1 MRKDPSSILET
12 IPQTNPKANYLAHK
26 GAIDDAIARV
36 LESGWY
42 ILGSEV
48 TAFEREFAAYL
59 GVKQAVGVASG
70 TDALSLALRACSVGS
85 GDFVLTVSHT
95 AVATAAAIG
104 LCGATPVF
112 VDIGPDEY
120 TMDPDRL
127 EDSIKGFSG
136 GHLKAVVPV
145 HLYGHP
151 VDMGAIAGVARRYDL
166 RVIEDCAQSHGA
178 TFRGRRTGTLGDIGA
193 FSFYPTKN
201 LGALGDGGMVVT
213 DDPDLAENVRLLR
226 EYGWKERYVS
236 TVEGQNSRL
245 DELQAAVLRVKLPFL
260 DAENESRRGIAAI
273 YESVLAGIG
282 LLLPKTGSDVAHVFH
297 QYVIRT
303 PRRDA
308 LKAYLKERGIG
319 TLIHYPV
326 PVHLQPAYAG
336 RSRGEEHLPNTE
348 NIAGQILSLP
358 MFPELR
364 EEQARIVAREIRE
377 WCGA

>member
-1 MRKDPSSILET
+1 VEP

-26 GAIDDAIARV
+26 EAIDAAIARV
-36 LESGWY
+36 LDSGWY
-42 ILGSEV
+42 ILGKEID
-48 TAFEREFAAYL
+48 AFEREFAAYL
-59 GVKQAVGVASG
+59 GGKHAIGVANG
-70 TDALSLALRACSVGS
+70 TDALHLSLRACGVGP

-112 VDIGPDEY
+112 VDIAPDTY

-127 EDSIKGFSG
+127 EETVKGFRG
-136 GHLKAVVPV
+136 RPKAIVPV

-151 VDMGAIAGVARRYDL
+151 ADMGAILEIARRHDL
-166 RVIEDCAQSHGA
+166 RIVEDCAQSHGA
-178 TFRGRRTGTLGDIGA
+178 TFRGVRTGTLGEIAA

-213 DDPDLAENVRLLR
+213 DDPGLAENVRLLR

-236 TVEGQNSRL
+236 MVEGLNSRL
-245 DELQAAVLRVKLPFL
+245 DEIQAAVLRVKLPYL
-260 DAENESRRGIAAI
+260 DAENEARRGIAAI
-273 YESVLAGIG
+273 YDSLLAETG
-282 LLLPKTGSDVAHVFH
+282 LALPTTAPDVAHVYH

-308 LKAYLKERGIG
+308 LRTHLKAKGIG

-326 PVHLQPAYAG
+326 PVHRQPAYARHSQG
-336 RSRGEEHLPNTE
+336 TGPLPFSEE
-348 NIAGQILSLP
+348 IAAQIMSLP
-358 MFPELR
+358 IFPEMR
-364 EEQARIVAREIRE
+364 EEQARTVAREIRA
-377 WCGA
+377 WRGA

>member
-1 MRKDPSSILET
+1 MQT

-26 GAIDDAIARV
+26 EAIDDAIARV

-48 TAFEREFAAYL
+48 TAFERAFAAYL
-59 GVKQAVGVASG
+59 GVKEAVGVASG
-70 TDALSLALRACSVGS
+70 TDALYLALRACGVGP
-85 GDFVLTVSHT
+85 GDIVLTVSHT

-104 LCGATPVF
+104 LCGATPFF
-112 VDIGPDEY
+112 VDIEPDGY

-127 EDSIKGFSG
+127 EDAVRGFRG
-136 GHLKAVVPV
+136 GHPKAVVPV

-151 VDMGAIAGVARRYDL
+151 VDMGAIAEVARRYDL
-166 RVIEDCAQSHGA
+166 RVVEDCAQSHGA
-178 TFRGRRTGTLGDIGA
+178 TFRGKRTGTLGDIAA

-201 LGALGDGGMVVT
+201 LGALGDGGMVAT

-236 TVEGQNSRL
+236 TVEGLNSRL
-245 DELQAAVLRVKLPFL
+245 DELQAAVLRVKLPHL
-260 DAENESRRGIAAI
+260 DADNESRRRIAAI
-273 YESVLAGIG
+273 YDSILAETA
-282 LLLPKTGSDVAHVFH
+282 LALPKTSPDGTHVYH

-303 PRRDA
+303 PRRDT
-308 LKAYLKERGIG
+308 LKTYLREKGIG

-336 RSRGEEHLPNTE
+336 RSLGEEHLPNTE

-364 EEQARIVAREIRE
+364 EEQALIVAEGIRE

>member
-1 MRKDPSSILET
+1 MET

-59 GVKQAVGVASG
+59 GVNQAVGVASG
-70 TDALSLALRACSVGS
+70 TDALSLALRACGVGP

-112 VDIGPDEY
+112 VDTGPDGY

-127 EDSIKGFSG
+127 EDAARGFRG
-136 GHLKAVVPV
+136 GRLKAVVPV
-145 HLYGHP
+145 HLFGHP
-151 VDMGAIAGVARRYDL
+151 ADMEAILGIARGHDL
-166 RVIEDCAQSHGA
+166 RVVEDCAQSHGA
-178 TFRGRRTGTLGDIGA
+178 TFRGKRTGTLGDIAA

-236 TVEGQNSRL
+236 AVEGQNSRL
-245 DELQAAVLRVKLPFL
+245 DELQAAVLRVKLPHL
-260 DAENESRRGIAAI
+260 DAENESRRRIAAI
-273 YESVLAGIG
+273 YQSVLAGVG
-282 LLLPKTGSDVAHVFH
+282 PVLPKTGSDVAHVFH

-303 PRRDA
+303 PRRDT
-308 LKAYLKERGIG
+308 LKTYLREIGIG

-326 PVHLQPAYAG
+326 PVHRQPAYAG
-336 RSRGEEHLPNTE
+336 RSLGEEHLPNTE

-358 MFPELR
+358 MYPELR
-364 EEQARIVAREIRE
+364 EEQALIVAEEIRE

>member
-1 MRKDPSSILET
+1 MEP

-26 GAIDDAIARV
+26 EAIDDAIARV

-48 TAFEREFAAYL
+48 AAFEREFAAYL

-70 TDALSLALRACSVGS
+70 TDALSLALRACGVGP

-112 VDIGPDEY
+112 VDIVPDNY
-120 TMDPDRL
+120 TMDPARL
-127 EDSIKGFSG
+127 EDAVRGFHG
-136 GHLKAVVPV
+136 GRLKAVVPV

-151 VDMGAIAGVARRYDL
+151 VDMSAIDEVARRYDL
-166 RVIEDCAQSHGA
+166 RVVEDCAQSHGA
-178 TFRGRRTGTLGDIGA
+178 TFRGKRTGTLGHIAA

-201 LGALGDGGMVVT
+201 LGALGDGGLVAT
-213 DDPDLAENVRLLR
+213 DAPELAEKIRLFR
-226 EYGWKERYVS
+226 EYGWKDRYVS
-236 TVEGQNSRL
+236 AVKGQNSRL
-245 DELQAAVLRVKLPFL
+245 DELQAAVLRVKLPYL
-260 DAENESRRGIAAI
+260 DAENETRRRIAAI
-273 YESVLAGIG
+273 YDSLLAETG
-282 LLLPKTGSDVAHVFH
+282 LALPKTGSDVTHVFH

-308 LKAYLKERGIG
+308 LKTYLREKGIG

-326 PVHLQPAYAG
+326 PVHRQPAYEG
-336 RSRGEEHLPNTE
+336 RSRGEEHLPNTQK
-348 NIAGQILSLP
+348 IAGQILSLP

-364 EEQARIVAREIRE
+364 EEQARTVVREIRE

>member
-1 MRKDPSSILET
+1 M
-12 IPQTNPKANYLAHK
+12 
-26 GAIDDAIARV
+26 
-36 LESGWY
+36 
-42 ILGSEV
+42 
-48 TAFEREFAAYL
+48 
-59 GVKQAVGVASG
+59 
-70 TDALSLALRACSVGS
+70 
-85 GDFVLTVSHT
+85 SHT

-112 VDIGPDEY
+112 VDIDPDGY

-127 EDSIKGFSG
+127 EDAVTGVPRRAPEGRGSRAPVRAPGGYG
-136 GHLKAVVPV
+136 GHHRDRPAARPSGRGGLR
-145 HLYGHP
+145 
-151 VDMGAIAGVARRYDL
+151 AIPRGDGIGGSEPGRWG
-166 RVIEDCAQSHGA
+166 ICA
-178 TFRGRRTGTLGDIGA
+178 A

-236 TVEGQNSRL
+236 MVEGLNSRL
-245 DELQAAVLRVKLPFL
+245 DELQAAVLRVKLPHL
-260 DAENESRRGIAAI
+260 DAENESRRRIAAI
-273 YESVLAGIG
+273 YESLLTEIG
-282 LLLPKTGSDVAHVFH
+282 LVLPKTGSDVAHVYH

-308 LKAYLKERGIG
+308 LKTHLKEKGIG

-326 PVHLQPAYAG
+326 PVHRQPAYAG
-336 RSRGEEHLPNTE
+336 RLRGEERLPNTE
-348 NIAGQILSLP
+348 RIAGQILSLP

-364 EEQARIVAREIRE
+364 QEQARTVAREIRE

>member
-1 MRKDPSSILET
+1 VEP
-12 IPQTNPKANYLAHK
+12 IPQTNPRANYIAHK
-26 GAIDDAIARV
+26 EAIDGAIARV

-42 ILGSEV
+42 ILGGEV
-48 TAFEREFAAYL
+48 VAFEREFAAYL
-59 GVKQAVGVASG
+59 GAKHAVAVASG
-70 TDALSLALRACSVGS
+70 TDALHLSLRACGVGP

-104 LCGATPVF
+104 LCAASPVF
-112 VDIGPDEY
+112 VDIVPDGY

-127 EDSIKGFSG
+127 EDAVRGFRG
-136 GHLKAVVPV
+136 GRLKAVVPV

-151 VDMGAIAGVARRYDL
+151 ADMEAILGIARRHDL
-166 RVIEDCAQSHGA
+166 RVVEDCAQSHGA
-178 TFRGRRTGTLGDIGA
+178 TFRGKRTGTLGDIAA

-236 TVEGQNSRL
+236 TVEGLNSRL
-245 DELQAAVLRVKLPFL
+245 DELQAAVVRVKLPHL
-260 DAENESRRGIAAI
+260 DAENEIRRGIAAI
-273 YESVLAGIG
+273 YDTLLAESALA
-282 LLLPKTGSDVAHVFH
+282 LPKTGPDVTHVYH

-303 PRRDA
+303 SRRDA
-308 LKAYLKERGIG
+308 LKTHLKEKGIG

-326 PVHLQPAYAG
+326 PVHRQPAYA
-336 RSRGEEHLPNTE
+336 RRLQWTAPLPITE
-348 NIAGQILSLP
+348 DIAGQILSLP

-364 EEQARIVAREIRE
+364 EEQARTVAREIRE
-377 WCGA
+377 GCGA

>member
-1 MRKDPSSILET
+1 LET
-12 IPQTNPKANYLAHK
+12 IPQTDPKENYLAHK
-26 GAIDDAIARV
+26 EAIDAAIARV

-48 TAFEREFAAYL
+48 AAFEREFAAYL

-70 TDALSLALRACSVGS
+70 TDALSLALKACGVGP

-104 LCGATPVF
+104 LSGATPVF
-112 VDIGPDEY
+112 VDIGPDGY

-127 EDSIKGFSG
+127 EDSIKGFRA

-151 VDMGAIAGVARRYDL
+151 VEMDAIAEVARRYDL
-166 RVIEDCAQSHGA
+166 RVVEDCAQSHGA
-178 TFRGRRTGTLGDIGA
+178 TFRGRRTGTLGHIAA

-201 LGALGDGGMVVT
+201 LGALGDGGLVAT
-213 DDPDLAENVRLLR
+213 DDPELAEKIRLLR
-226 EYGWKERYVS
+226 EYGWKERYIS
-236 TVEGQNSRL
+236 AVEGQNSRL
-245 DELQAAVLRVKLPFL
+245 DEVQAAVLRVKLPHL
-260 DAENESRRGIAAI
+260 DAENESRRGIAGI
-273 YESVLAGIG
+273 YRSVLAGVG
-282 LLLPKTGSDVAHVFH
+282 PVLPITGSDVAHVFH

-308 LKAYLKERGIG
+308 LKTHLREKGIG

-326 PVHLQPAYAG
+326 PVHLQQAYAG
-336 RSRGEEHLPNTE
+336 RLRVEERLPNTE
-348 NIAGQILSLP
+348 KIAGQILSLP

-364 EEQARIVAREIRE
+364 EEQARTVAREIRE

>member
-1 MRKDPSSILET
+1 MEP
-12 IPQTNPKANYLAHK
+12 IPQTNPRANYLAHK
-26 GAIDDAIARV
+26 EAIDGAIARV

-42 ILGSEV
+42 ILGGEV
-48 TAFEREFAAYL
+48 VAFEREFAAYL
-59 GVKQAVGVASG
+59 GAKHAVAVASG
-70 TDALSLALRACSVGS
+70 TDALHLSLRACGVGP

-104 LCGATPVF
+104 LCAASPVF
-112 VDIGPDEY
+112 VDIVPDGY

-127 EDSIKGFSG
+127 EDAVRGFRG
-136 GHLKAVVPV
+136 GRLKAVVPV

-151 VDMGAIAGVARRYDL
+151 ADMEAILGIARRHDL
-166 RVIEDCAQSHGA
+166 RVVEDCAQSHGA
-178 TFRGRRTGTLGDIGA
+178 TFRGKRTGTLGDIAA

-236 TVEGQNSRL
+236 TVEGLNSRL
-245 DELQAAVLRVKLPFL
+245 DELQAAVVRVKLPHL
-260 DAENESRRGIAAI
+260 DAENEIRRGIAAI
-273 YESVLAGIG
+273 YDTLLAESALA
-282 LLLPKTGSDVAHVFH
+282 LPKTGPDVTHVYH

-303 PRRDA
+303 SRRDA
-308 LKAYLKERGIG
+308 LKTHLKEKGIG

-326 PVHLQPAYAG
+326 PVHRQPAYA
-336 RSRGEEHLPNTE
+336 RRLQWTAPLPITE
-348 NIAGQILSLP
+348 DIAGQILSLP

-364 EEQARIVAREIRE
+364 EEQARTVAREIRE
-377 WCGA
+377 GCGA

>member
-1 MRKDPSSILET
+1 MEP

-26 GAIDDAIARV
+26 EAVDGAIARV

-42 ILGSEV
+42 ILGGEV
-48 TAFEREFAAYL
+48 VAFEREFAAYL
-59 GVKQAVGVASG
+59 GANHAVAVASG
-70 TDALSLALRACSVGS
+70 TDALHLSLRACGVGP

-104 LCGATPVF
+104 LCAASPVF
-112 VDIGPDEY
+112 VDIVPDGY

-127 EDSIKGFSG
+127 EDAVRGFRG
-136 GHLKAVVPV
+136 GRLRAVVPV

-151 VDMGAIAGVARRYDL
+151 ADMEAIVEIARRHDL
-166 RVIEDCAQSHGA
+166 RVVEDCAQSHGA
-178 TFRGRRTGTLGDIGA
+178 TFRGKRTGTLGDIAA

-213 DDPDLAENVRLLR
+213 DDPGLAENVRLLR

-236 TVEGQNSRL
+236 TVEGLNSRL
-245 DELQAAVLRVKLPFL
+245 DELQAAVLRVKLPHL
-260 DAENESRRGIAAI
+260 DAENEARRRIAAI
-273 YESVLAGIG
+273 YDSLLAETA
-282 LLLPKTGSDVAHVFH
+282 LALPKTRPDVTHVYH

-303 PRRDA
+303 SRRDA
-308 LKAYLKERGIG
+308 LKTRLKEKGIG

-326 PVHLQPAYAG
+326 PVHRQPAYSG
-336 RSRGEEHLPNTE
+336 LRPGGNSLPKTEE
-348 NIAGQILSLP
+348 IAREILSLP

-364 EEQARIVAREIRE
+364 EEQARTVAREIRE
-377 WCGA
+377 GCGA